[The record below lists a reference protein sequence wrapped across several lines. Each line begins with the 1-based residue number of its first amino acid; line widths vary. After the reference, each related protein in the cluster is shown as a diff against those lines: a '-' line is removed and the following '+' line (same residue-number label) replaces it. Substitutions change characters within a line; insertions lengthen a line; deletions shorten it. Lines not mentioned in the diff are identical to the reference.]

1 MVGKIKLEDGYYLVG
16 PNGQIIRK
24 LLDSE
29 VVGGVKGVTLEDF
42 GFSGEQRSTPLRFEG
57 DNIVTHDGRVVRP
70 LSNDERIMLA
80 EVGARSPGALGEAL
94 RDILYKAQSAW
105 DGRTHSG
112 PV

>member
-1 MVGKIKLEDGYYLVG
+1 MVGRIKLEDGHYLVG
-16 PNGQIIRK
+16 PDGQIIRK

-29 VVGGVKGVTLEDF
+29 VAGGVALEDF

-70 LSNDERIMLA
+70 LSNDERFLLDECA
-80 EVGARSPGALGEAL
+80 ARDPQNLPWTI
-94 RDILYKAQSAW
+94 RDILHKAQSAW

>member
-1 MVGKIKLEDGYYLVG
+1 MVGKIKLEDGHYLVG
-16 PNGQIIRK
+16 SNGQIIRK

-29 VVGGVKGVTLEDF
+29 VAGVTLEDL

-70 LSNDERIMLA
+70 LSNDERIMLD
-80 EVGARSPGALGEAL
+80 EVGARRPGALGEAL

>member
-1 MVGKIKLEDGYYLVG
+1 MVGKIKLEDGHYLAG

-29 VVGGVKGVTLEDF
+29 VVGGVTLEDP

-57 DNIVTHDGRVVRP
+57 VNIVTHDGRVVRP

>member
-1 MVGKIKLEDGYYLVG
+1 MAGKIKLEDGQYLVG
-16 PNGQIIRK
+16 SDGQIIRK

-29 VVGGVKGVTLEDF
+29 IVEGVTLEDF

-57 DNIVTHDGRVVRP
+57 GNIVTHDGRVVRP

-94 RDILYKAQSAW
+94 RDILHKAQSAW
-105 DGRTHSG
+105 DGRTQSG
-112 PV
+112 PA

>member
-16 PNGQIIRK
+16 PNGQVIRK

-29 VVGGVKGVTLEDF
+29 VVGGVPLEDV

-80 EVGARSPGALGEAL
+80 EVGARSPGALGEAR
-94 RDILYKAQSAW
+94 RDILYKAQSVW